1 MQGAAGGL
9 PGWARGLDRAASLGR
24 ARGGG
29 TGASAQEAEE
39 AEEAEV
45 ERLAA
50 ERVAAGRKAGGRGG
64 AGVGGGG
71 AGALFRAAPRPGSL
85 AALVEREARTR
96 YLQDRCQEVLS
107 EKELKRVREA
117 ILGWASGP
125 GGGGGGVGTE
135 GSAALVEVAIDY
147 CSFCAAA
154 NDAVGAL
161 GPRVAWHF
169 APSLF
174 ARLPQD
180 PLGRVSAATLYEVI
194 CGRNRRLQ
202 NRILL
207 GSYDSVGDGTLG
219 GADLEAFVD
228 EIQKRGLLQAV
239 RSVPKA
245 FRLRWLEIAA
255 QKFLFFHAGPRGRVR
270 VQDVAC
276 GPILEELNALQ
287 PDPYATGSIHAALQR
302 TAKNWFSVHSAQ
314 RVHHAFVGLNTGM
327 NRELSKE
334 EFACFGDGGLT
345 RLFVDR
351 VFEVHA
357 GRGGAGFRGGNGMN
371 FRAYTDFVIAW
382 ESKKHRAALKYFFQV
397 LDLRGVGYLT
407 HVEVHSFFREVHQS
421 WIAAGNYGEL
431 RIEDV
436 SNEIFD
442 MVKPLEPGCITLADL
457 VRSGCGGIVVDI
469 LADVNAF
476 WRYDNR
482 ESLMHEDEDG
492 EGEEGANDAVLSS
505 AYT

>member
-1 MQGAAGGL
+1 MGEAFARA
-9 PGWARGLDRAASLGR
+9 GWARGLARAGAG
-24 ARGGG
+24 AGGG
-29 TGASAQEAEE
+29 GGAEE
-39 AEEAEV
+39 RAEREV

-50 ERVAAGRKAGGRGG
+50 ERVAAGRAAGGRGAG
-64 AGVGGGG
+64 AEAGAGGG
-71 AGALFRAAPRPGSL
+71 AALFKAAPRPGSL

-96 YLQDRCQEVLS
+96 YLQDRCEEVLS
-107 EKELKRVREA
+107 EKELSRLREA
-117 ILGWASGP
+117 LLGWASGAESPPP
-125 GGGGGGVGTE
+125 GASG
-135 GSAALVEVAIDY
+135 ALDY

-180 PLGRVSAATLYEVI
+180 RLGRVSVAALFEVV

-207 GSYDSVGDGTLG
+207 ASYDSAGVGTLG
-219 GADLEAFVD
+219 SAELEAFVD
-228 EIQKRGLLQAV
+228 EIQRRGLLQAV
-239 RSVPKA
+239 RTVPKA
-245 FRLRWLEIAA
+245 FRLRWLEMAA
-255 QKFLFFHAGPRGRVR
+255 QKFLFFHGNPKGRAR

-276 GPILEELNALQ
+276 GPVLEELNALQ
-287 PDPYATGSIHAALQR
+287 PDPYAFGSIHAALQR

-314 RVHHAFVGLNTGM
+314 RVHHAFVGLDTDMDGL
-327 NRELSKE
+327 LSKE

-345 RLFVDR
+345 GLFVDR
-351 VFEVHA
+351 IFEAHA
-357 GRGGAGFRGGNGMN
+357 GRGAPGRRAGGMD
-371 FRAYTDFVIAW
+371 FRAFTDFVIAW
-382 ESKKHRAALKYFFQV
+382 EGKKHRAALKYFFQV
-397 LDLRGVGYLT
+397 FDLQSVGFLT

-436 SNEIFD
+436 SNEVFD
-442 MVKPLEPGCITLADL
+442 MVKPREPGRITLADL
-457 VRSGCGGIVVDI
+457 VQSGCGATVVDI
-469 LADVNAF
+469 LADLNAF

-482 ESLMHEDEDG
+482 ESLMHEDEGEDEGDDG
-492 EGEEGANDAVLSS
+492 APAGTS